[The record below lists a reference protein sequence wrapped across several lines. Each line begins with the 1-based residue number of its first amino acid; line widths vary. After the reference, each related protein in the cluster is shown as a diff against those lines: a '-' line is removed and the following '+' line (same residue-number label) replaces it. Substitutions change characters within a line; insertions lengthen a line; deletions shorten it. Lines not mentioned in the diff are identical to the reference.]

1 MYRRYYSYNDMPVPV
16 NSVNR
21 QQPIKHDERKEDKK
35 EEIKKYNTKAQVKKN
50 HLSFLENL
58 KSDDLVLLAV
68 IFLLLIDD
76 CDDIFLLIALAFIF
90 ISGQ

>member
-58 KSDDLVLLAV
+58 NDLVLLAV